1 MINNNNILLFVI
13 IFYFLLIKLKY
24 KFLNIQIFM
33 GNFCKK
39 LCSKKTIENELNKID
54 DKTVSLFINPT
65 FVNENFTI
73 NDFTKINFIGE
84 GSFGKVLLVKLNKTN
99 EYFAMKILDKKH
111 LIKLNQVNNTK
122 NERNIFKSVKHPF
135 LTKLLYA
142 FTDSKNIYFISEFMQ
157 GGELFFH
164 LSKNTFKEK
173 EVRFYMSEIFLAIQ
187 YLHNNNYIYRD
198 LKPENILIGLDGHIK
213 LTDFGLSKMLKNNQD
228 KTYSLVGTIQYLA
241 PEILFNKEEGYDKNC
256 DWFSFGVVMFELYCG
271 YHPFNFKNSYKIEKK
286 IYEQKIKI
294 PSFVGD
300 DAKDLILKLT
310 VINPKE
316 RLGAKNE
323 DDIKNHP
330 FFGGLNFDDVLN
342 KKITPPFIPNVENE
356 IDLRYFDKQFTKNKI
371 DDSSMMNESNLNYSD
386 QNIEMFEGFSY
397 KPKDLNLETKN

>member
-1 MINNNNILLFVI
+1 
-13 IFYFLLIKLKY
+13 
-24 KFLNIQIFM
+24 
-33 GNFCKK
+33 
-39 LCSKKTIENELNKID
+39 
-54 DKTVSLFINPT
+54 
-65 FVNENFTI
+65 
-73 NDFTKINFIGE
+73 
-84 GSFGKVLLVKLNKTN
+84 
-99 EYFAMKILDKKH
+99 
-111 LIKLNQVNNTK
+111 
-122 NERNIFKSVKHPF
+122 
-135 LTKLLYA
+135 
-142 FTDSKNIYFISEFMQ
+142 MQ